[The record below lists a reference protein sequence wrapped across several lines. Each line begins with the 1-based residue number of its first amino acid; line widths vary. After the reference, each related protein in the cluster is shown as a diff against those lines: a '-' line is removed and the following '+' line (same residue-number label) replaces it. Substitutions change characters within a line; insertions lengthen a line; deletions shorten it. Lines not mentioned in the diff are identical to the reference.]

1 MSQPQPRETYFD
13 NLLYV
18 VIPNEDFKLVQ
29 FNNIPPMFLLTYLK
43 IIKVIC
49 LFVISLIYS
58 KIKFRLNRQT
68 EENHNLKL
76 YHIIENYKE

>member
-18 VIPNEDFKLVQ
+18 VIPNENFKLVQ

-43 IIKVIC
+43 IIKLIC

-58 KIKFRLNRQT
+58 KNYDFPLSVCLNETLPYYR
-68 EENHNLKL
+68 EL
-76 YHIIENYKE
+76 